1 MTQDN
6 ASFYS
11 AENMNRLRK
20 SIAQMEHS
28 GESPTPETAEA
39 MLEADRI
46 ARDPSNK
53 GYTSIAELMDTL
65 DS

>member
-6 ASFYS
+6 NPFYS
-11 AENMNRLRK
+11 EENMNRLRR

>member
-6 ASFYS
+6 DPFYS
-11 AENMNRLRK
+11 AENRNRLRK

-28 GESPTPETAEA
+28 GESPTPETAKA

-46 ARDPSNK
+46 AKDPSVK
-53 GYTSIAELMDTL
+53 SYTSIAELMDTL